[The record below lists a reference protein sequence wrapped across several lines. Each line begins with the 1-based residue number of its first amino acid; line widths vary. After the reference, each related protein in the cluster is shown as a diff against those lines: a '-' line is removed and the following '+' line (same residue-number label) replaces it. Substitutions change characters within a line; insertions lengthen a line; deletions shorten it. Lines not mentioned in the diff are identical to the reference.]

1 MSDLRVKTFLFPV
14 FSIDI
19 PTGTASITPQITNV
33 DAAAPE
39 TLSVYPYKGGMNH
52 NYTALVMI
60 IILTS
65 YQNMFDFLFI
75 LPESTLVVQVL
86 LQS

>member
-39 TLSVYPYKGGMNH
+39 TLSVYPYKGSILS
-52 NYTALVMI
+52 LVRI
-60 IILTS
+60 TNRIWS
-65 YQNMFDFLFI
+65 YQNMFNLLFI

-86 LQS
+86 

>member
-39 TLSVYPYKGGMNH
+39 TLSVYPYKGSILRIIRH
-52 NYTALVMI
+52 WLVLQI
-60 IILTS
+60 YS
-65 YQNMFDFLFI
+65 H
-75 LPESTLVVQVL
+75 VL
-86 LQS
+86 SKYV